1 MLESIRQEIKER
13 NQYLGKK
20 KVSSIYIG
28 GGTPSILKAS
38 EIKYLIRNIYKSHI
52 IRESVE
58 LTIECNP
65 EDLTEDKLKEYK
77 NIGINRLSIGVQ
89 SFNDTDLKFMN
100 RSHNAQQAISSVL
113 LAKNMGFKNIT
124 IDLIYGLPNQKLKNW
139 ERNIDIML
147 SLGIQHFSAY
157 VLTAEKKTRLNH
169 LIKNKKIKPLN
180 DDKIIT
186 QFNLLQKKA
195 KKSGFIHYEISS
207 FGQKGHFSKH
217 NTAYWR
223 NDHYLGVGPS
233 AHSYNGDS
241 RRWNISSN
249 TRYMYNIRNNMP
261 YFKLEK
267 LSPNEKY
274 NEYIFTSLR
283 TIWGINKNHVKK
295 IYGEEKTSHFLNEI
309 KKWEIKEYI
318 KSDKNIYTL
327 TSSGKAFADL
337 IASDLFIIS

>member
-1 MLESIRQEIKER
+1 MLESIQQEITER

-20 KVSSIYIG
+20 KVSSIYFG

-38 EIKYLIRNIYKSHI
+38 EIKYLIKNIYKSHI

-65 EDLTEDKLKEYK
+65 EDLTEIKLKEYK
-77 NIGINRLSIGVQ
+77 NMGINRLSIGVQ

-100 RSHNAQQAISSVL
+100 RSHNAQQAISSVH

-207 FGQKGHFSKH
+207 FGQKGHF
-217 NTAYWR
+217 
-223 NDHYLGVGPS
+223 
-233 AHSYNGDS
+233 
-241 RRWNISSN
+241 
-249 TRYMYNIRNNMP
+249 
-261 YFKLEK
+261 
-267 LSPNEKY
+267 
-274 NEYIFTSLR
+274 
-283 TIWGINKNHVKK
+283 
-295 IYGEEKTSHFLNEI
+295 
-309 KKWEIKEYI
+309 
-318 KSDKNIYTL
+318 
-327 TSSGKAFADL
+327 
-337 IASDLFIIS
+337 

>member
-1 MLESIRQEIKER
+1 M
-13 NQYLGKK
+13 
-20 KVSSIYIG
+20 
-28 GGTPSILKAS
+28 
-38 EIKYLIRNIYKSHI
+38 
-52 IRESVE
+52 
-58 LTIECNP
+58 
-65 EDLTEDKLKEYK
+65 
-77 NIGINRLSIGVQ
+77 GINRLSIGVQ
-89 SFNDTDLKFMN
+89 SFNDADLKFMN
-100 RSHNAQQAISSVL
+100 RSHNAQQAISSVH

-139 ERNIDIML
+139 ERNLDIML

-180 DDKIIT
+180 DDKIIA

-241 RRWNISSN
+241 RRWN
-249 TRYMYNIRNNMP
+249 
-261 YFKLEK
+261 
-267 LSPNEKY
+267 LS
-274 NEYIFTSLR
+274 
-283 TIWGINKNHVKK
+283 
-295 IYGEEKTSHFLNEI
+295 
-309 KKWEIKEYI
+309 
-318 KSDKNIYTL
+318 
-327 TSSGKAFADL
+327 L
-337 IASDLFIIS
+337 IHI